1 MKRLFSSLAFVLA
14 LVAATPAFAQKS
26 GGVRIEF
33 QGPGGHS
40 FGAYGRVSALH
51 AAARTMI
58 LLQKALPAGSYQITN
73 LTGGNSVNAIASDG
87 LVELKLTAAN
97 AKAYDALVA
106 AVKKRPKIARLPQW
120 NPSTSRGLRPL
131 VSAPSGG
138 GPDVLSRSRRQ
149 SIAAIAASST
159 LSIQ

>member
-106 AVKKRPKIARLPQW
+106 AVKKAADEGAGEE
-120 NPSTSRGLRPL
+120 NAFRGVKAGDLTAG
-131 VSAPSGG
+131 APATVRAKVT
-138 GPDVLSRSRRQ
+138 PF
-149 SIAAIAASST
+149 
-159 LSIQ
+159 